1 MLDALKQNT
10 DVRYMVYAANADAN
24 RAEVFMT
31 LYKVTSWHDI
41 WDKLDAAGCQ
51 GIVNDTH
58 GMGNM
63 STEASIAHIIKTAQI
78 QGGEFGVHG
87 HLDAADNALLEK
99 AKAAAKSDIEKDKE
113 EHERKMAMARQ
124 ASMLGAGDENDDGEE
139 EAAAGGM
146 CCDGDGASSLLLGES
161 ASEGT
166 AVQQPMA
173 VAPVEDVAGA
183 AAVLQGEGEDASK
196 AEIRRL
202 EALLEVRAKQLDD
215 AKMEN
220 TRLMLE
226 SFRAYEHAEEIRRLR
241 TDNTETMR
249 KVNAA
254 NAALS
259 LLREGNTLL
268 VQQRDALVAME
279 HERVLRADAS
289 AAELEHLRNTCAQQK
304 AKIDGLCIEKGTDSF
319 TYSFNKEA
327 KINRLCSDLR
337 TERRKVKDLDRQLQT
352 KRDNITQLKADVQR
366 LTENLERERDEVYH
380 LRNTITNVNEEL
392 RHWRTM
398 YKTCLKH
405 TKEDK
410 KRRVEAEYKFEEL
423 KAKVHS
429 ENSAKGGNAT
439 KLSRPFHKRLDE
451 EQRRQLAMQAEQQRV
466 STDNNLRGKAL
477 IYYLKVYVG
486 KQVQEEGSPLQIYD
500 DNMDVSDDAFKDT
513 LNQAAS
519 LLFGDSAPTFS
530 DGHRIM
536 EHVEAYTIAGVVHNP
551 LTKMWRFNRAD
562 IAASPRLNG

>member
-1 MLDALKQNT
+1 
-10 DVRYMVYAANADAN
+10 MVFHEEMYW
-24 RAEVFMT
+24 
-31 LYKVTSWHDI
+31 YPI
-41 WDKLDAAGCQ
+41 WDKLHAAGCKS
-51 GIVNDTH
+51 IDANTH
-58 GMGNM
+58 GLGNI
-63 STEASIAHIIKTAQI
+63 STEASIARIIKIAQT

-146 CCDGDGASSLLLGES
+146 CCDGGGASSLLLGES

-166 AVQQPMA
+166 AAPQPMV

-183 AAVLQGEGEDASK
+183 AAALQGEGEDASK

-202 EALLEVRAKQLDD
+202 EALLEARAKELDD

-220 TRLMLE
+220 TRLTLE
-226 SFRAYEHAEEIRRLR
+226 ACCAHEHAEEIRRLR
-241 TDNTETMR
+241 SANTETMR

-289 AAELEHLRNTCAQQK
+289 AAELEHLRNTCAQQN
-304 AKIDGLCIEKGTDSF
+304 AMVDELHIERLVR
-319 TYSFNKEA
+319 
-327 KINRLCSDLR
+327 KINQDEKVNRFRNDLR
-337 TERRKVKDLDRQLQT
+337 TERRKVKNLGTQLQA
-352 KRDNITQLKADVQR
+352 KQDDIER
-366 LTENLERERDEVYH
+366 LTTDLQHANEQTSKEQA
-380 LRNTITNVNEEL
+380 NVFKK
-392 RHWRTM
+392 RKRWQKKIDV
-398 YKTCLKH
+398 YKTQIGEYQKQIGENQKQIGENQKQIGKYQKQTSKH
-405 TKEDK
+405 QKQID
-410 KRRVEAEYKFEEL
+410 KRRKYEVEERLLRKEAEGKVEKL
-423 KAKVHS
+423 QAKLRAA
-429 ENSAKGGNAT
+429 NSAKGGNAT
-439 KLSRPFHKRLDE
+439 KLSRPYHKRFE
-451 EQRRQLAMQAEQQRV
+451 EERNRQIAMQAEQQRV

-519 LLFGDSAPTFS
+519 LLFDDMAPTFS